1 MVYLIV
7 AIVFGSLFS
16 VMLKLCQRWQ
26 IDTQQVI
33 LYNYAFAFLIT
44 LAPILF
50 RMAGP
55 AAVPV
60 QDFMLQPKSVWAC
73 VLQGILFLAGFSIM
87 DRCTFHCGVAL
98 TTAAARA
105 SLILPVLLS
114 WVLLSQPAPSWIA
127 VGLILLSM
135 ALIVLPAEDEEPEDA
150 VPAGMSAKTR
160 RRLAELAL
168 LSVFVAFGLSDFTLK
183 LAQHSVE
190 TVSAHDPVLEG
201 RQMDALTCTIFLMA
215 SIVGLIVCFVT
226 GSFRKHKVSWRSLAA
241 GLALGLINIGCTTC
255 ALRALRVLATGT
267 FYPLYNIGIV
277 ILATLIGVLFF
288 KEKLKWLQVA
298 GLALAIAAIALAF

>member
-1 MVYLIV
+1 MIYLII

-16 VMLKLCQRWQ
+16 VMLKLCHRWQ
-26 IDTQQVI
+26 IDSQQVI
-33 LYNYAFAFLIT
+33 FFNYFFAFLIT
-44 LAPILF
+44 LAPLLV

-60 QDFMLQPKSVWAC
+60 QDYILKPNSIWAC

-87 DRCTFHCGVAL
+87 DLCTRHCGVAL

-114 WVLLSQPAPSWIA
+114 WMLLSQPAPSWLA

-135 ALIVLPAEDEEPEDA
+135 ALIVLPAEDDEPA
-150 VPAGMSAKTR
+150 PAGVSAKARRTR
-160 RRLAELAL
+160 AALAL
-168 LSVFVAFGLSDFTLK
+168 VAVFVAFGLSDFTLK

-190 TVSAHDPVLEG
+190 TVSAHDAVLEG

-215 SIVGLIVCFVT
+215 SVVGLGVCLVT
-226 GSFRKHKVSWRSLAA
+226 GSFRKHKIGWRSLSA
-241 GLALGLINIGCTTC
+241 GLALGLINIGCTSC
-255 ALRALRVLATGT
+255 ALQALRVLATGT
-267 FYPLYNIGIV
+267 FYPIYNIGIV
-277 ILATLIGVLFF
+277 ILATLVGVLFF

-298 GLALAIAAIALAF
+298 GLLVAIAAIALAF

>member
-1 MVYLIV
+1 MIYLII

-33 LYNYAFAFLIT
+33 FFNYFFAFLIT

-50 RMAGP
+50 KMAGP
-55 AAVPV
+55 AGIPA
-60 QDFMLQPKSVWAC
+60 QDFMLKPHSVWAC

-150 VPAGMSAKTR
+150 IPAGMSAKAR
-160 RRLAELAL
+160 RRVAALAL
-168 LSVFVAFGLSDFTLK
+168 VAVFVAFGLSDFTLK

-190 TVSAHDPVLEG
+190 KVSAHDPVLEA

-215 SIVGLIVCFVT
+215 SAVGFLVCLVM
-226 GSFRKHKVSWRSLAA
+226 GSFRKHKVTWRTLAA
-241 GLALGLINIGCTTC
+241 GLALGLINIGCTSC

-298 GLALAIAAIALAF
+298 GLVLAIAAIALAF

>member
-1 MVYLIV
+1 MIYLII

-33 LYNYAFAFLIT
+33 FFNYFFAFLIT

-50 RMAGP
+50 KMAGP
-55 AAVPV
+55 AGIPA
-60 QDFMLQPKSVWAC
+60 QDFMLKPHSVWAC

-150 VPAGMSAKTR
+150 IPAGMSAKAR
-160 RRLAELAL
+160 RRVAALAL
-168 LSVFVAFGLSDFTLK
+168 VAVFVAFGLSDFTLK

-190 TVSAHDPVLEG
+190 KVSAHDPVLEA

-215 SIVGLIVCFVT
+215 SAVGFIVCLVM
-226 GSFRKHKVSWRSLAA
+226 GSFRKHKVTWRTLAA
-241 GLALGLINIGCTTC
+241 GLALGLINIGCTSC

-298 GLALAIAAIALAF
+298 GLVLAIAAIALAF

>member
-1 MVYLIV
+1 MVYLII

-50 RMAGP
+50 RLAGP

-60 QDFMLQPKSVWAC
+60 QDFVLKSNSVWAC

-114 WVLLSQPAPSWIA
+114 WVLLAQPAPSWIA

-160 RRLAELAL
+160 RHLAELAL
-168 LSVFVAFGLSDFTLK
+168 LAVFVVFGLSDFTLK

-215 SIVGLIVCFVT
+215 TIVGLIVCLVT

-241 GLALGLINIGCTTC
+241 GLALGVINIGCTTC

-298 GLALAIAAIALAF
+298 GLVLAIVAIALAF

>member
-1 MVYLIV
+1 MVYLII

-26 IDTQQVI
+26 IDSQQVI
-33 LYNYAFAFLIT
+33 LFNYAFAFLIT

-50 RMAGP
+50 KMAGP
-55 AAVPV
+55 AAVPA
-60 QDFMLQPKSVWAC
+60 QDFMLTRHSVWAC

-114 WVLLSQPAPSWIA
+114 WMLLSQPAPSWIA

-168 LSVFVAFGLSDFTLK
+168 LAVFVAFGLSDFTLK

-215 SIVGLIVCFVT
+215 TIVGVIVCLVT
-226 GSFRKHKVSWRSLAA
+226 GSFRKHKISWRSLAA

-255 ALRALRVLATGT
+255 ALRALRVLETGT

-298 GLALAIAAIALAF
+298 GLVLAIAAIALAF

>member
-1 MVYLIV
+1 MVYLII

-26 IDTQQVI
+26 IDTHQVI
-33 LYNYAFAFLIT
+33 FFNYFFAFLIT
-44 LAPILF
+44 LAPLVV

-55 AAVPV
+55 AGVPV
-60 QDFMLQPKSVWAC
+60 EDYILKPTSILPC
-73 VLQGILFLAGFSIM
+73 ILQGILFMAGFSIM

-114 WVLLSQPAPSWIA
+114 WMLLAQPAPSWVA

-135 ALIVLPAEDEEPEDA
+135 ALIVLPAEDEEPADA
-150 VPAGMSAKTR
+150 IPAGLSEKAR
-160 RRLAELAL
+160 RRRAALAL
-168 LSVFVAFGLSDFTLK
+168 VAVFFAFGCSDFTLK

-190 TVSAHDPVLEG
+190 TVSSHDAVLEG

-215 SIVGLIVCFVT
+215 SLASLVVCLVL
-226 GSFRKHKVSWRSLAA
+226 GSFRKHKISWRTLAA
-241 GLALGLINIGCTTC
+241 GLALGLINIGCTSC
-255 ALRALRVLATGT
+255 VLSALRVLATGT

-298 GLALAIAAIALAF
+298 GLALAITAIALAF

>member
-1 MVYLIV
+1 MVYLII

-26 IDTQQVI
+26 IDSQQVI
-33 LYNYAFAFLIT
+33 FFNYFFAFLIT
-44 LAPILF
+44 LAPLLV
-50 RMAGP
+50 RMAGSGGVPLQDYLLKP
-55 AAVPV
+55 A
-60 QDFMLQPKSVWAC
+60 SVWAC

-87 DRCTFHCGVAL
+87 DRSTFHCGVAL

-135 ALIVLPAEDEEPEDA
+135 ALIVLPAEDEEPA
-150 VPAGMSAKTR
+150 TAGISDKAR
-160 RRLAELAL
+160 RRRAALAL
-168 LSVFVAFGLSDFTLK
+168 VAVFVAFGLSDFTLK

-201 RQMDALTCTIFLMA
+201 RQMDALTCVIFLMA
-215 SIVGLIVCFVT
+215 SIAGLLVCLVT

-241 GLALGLINIGCTTC
+241 GLALGLINIGCTSC
-255 ALRALRVLATGT
+255 ALRALRVLTTGT

-298 GLALAIAAIALAF
+298 GLALAVAAIALAF

>member
-1 MVYLIV
+1 MVYLII

-26 IDTQQVI
+26 IDSQQVI

-50 RMAGP
+50 KIAGP

-60 QDFMLQPKSVWAC
+60 QDYMLKQNSVWAC

-135 ALIVLPAEDEEPEDA
+135 ALIVLPAEDEGHEDA
-150 VPAGMSAKTR
+150 VSAKTSPKAR
-160 RRLAELAL
+160 RRLAGLAL
-168 LSVFVAFGLSDFTLK
+168 LAVFVAFGRSDFTLK

-190 TVSAHDPVLEG
+190 TVHAHDPVLEG

-215 SIVGLIVCFVT
+215 TIVGFLVCLVT
-226 GSFRKHKVSWRSLAA
+226 GSFRKHKVTWRSLAA
-241 GLALGLINIGCTTC
+241 GLALGLINSGCTSC
-255 ALRALRVLATGT
+255 ALKALRVLATGT

-298 GLALAIAAIALAF
+298 GLVLAIAAIALAF